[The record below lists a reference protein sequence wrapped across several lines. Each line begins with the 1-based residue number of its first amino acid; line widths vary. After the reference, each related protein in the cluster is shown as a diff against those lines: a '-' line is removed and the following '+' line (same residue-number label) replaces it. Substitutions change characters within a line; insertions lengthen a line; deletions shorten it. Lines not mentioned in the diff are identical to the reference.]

1 MSKYKFNEK
10 ILEALKDP
18 NGGSVQNL
26 KMLMI
31 VVGGTLK
38 SFGEKIG
45 SREEMRLLARM
56 TLLAYVASYSI
67 FDDKTKDIA
76 VDSRELLRYMGE
88 NSEKIHEAFQIGM
101 EAMKFEAPSKEEIE
115 KELKKEVKKWSH

>member
-10 ILEALKDP
+10 ILETLKDP
-18 NGGSVQNL
+18 KGGPVRNL
-26 KMLMI
+26 KILMI
-31 VVGGTLK
+31 VAGGMFK
-38 SFGEKIG
+38 SFGEKTNAPD
-45 SREEMRLLARM
+45 EMRLLARI

-76 VDSRELLRYMGE
+76 IDSRELLRYMGE

-101 EAMKFEAPSKEEIE
+101 EAMRFEAPSKEEIE
-115 KELKKEVKKWSH
+115 KELKEEVKKWSH